1 MTMYAVQFCLISV
14 LIPDGVSAPANVIRL
29 VRQVED
35 DDYGLGT
42 NGSSIEDDESE
53 AYEETDG
60 EDYEEDY
67 DEHDDVPESKDGGE
81 VEDEIEN
88 EVGGKVGII
97 RKP

>member
-14 LIPDGVSAPANVIRL
+14 LVPDGVSAPANVIRL
-29 VRQVED
+29 VRQVDED
-35 DDYGLGT
+35 DSGPGT
-42 NGSSIEDDESE
+42 NGSSIENDESE

-67 DEHDDVPESKDGGE
+67 DEHDDVPGSTDDGE

-97 RKP
+97 

>member
-14 LIPDGVSAPANVIRL
+14 LVPDGVSAPANVIRL

-35 DDYGLGT
+35 DDYGPGT
-42 NGSSIEDDESE
+42 NGSSIENDESE
-53 AYEETDG
+53 ADG

-67 DEHDDVPESKDGGE
+67 DEHDDMPGSTDGGE

-97 RKP
+97 